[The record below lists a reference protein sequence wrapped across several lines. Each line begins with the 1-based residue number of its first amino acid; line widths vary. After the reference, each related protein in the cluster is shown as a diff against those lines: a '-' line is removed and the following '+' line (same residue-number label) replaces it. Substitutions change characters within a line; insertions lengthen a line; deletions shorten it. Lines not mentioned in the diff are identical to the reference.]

1 MSDESY
7 SGGEEEREEP
17 AKAATVGAKAED
29 RRKSGGK
36 AVPSMSRWLGEG
48 LMAFVEAGEEEQV
61 QGQQKGEEEVEEGRK
76 LGRVR

>member
-1 MSDESY
+1 VTRAIL
-7 SGGEEEREEP
+7 EERRNERNQ
-17 AKAATVGAKAED
+17 
-29 RRKSGGK
+29 RRRQQWGRRRRIGGK
-36 AVPSMSRWLGEG
+36 VEGRRFRACRVWLGEG